1 MRQNMIKLI
10 ITVSDQY
17 VALVFVFLVQTNEND
32 K

>member
-10 ITVSDQY
+10 ITVRDQY